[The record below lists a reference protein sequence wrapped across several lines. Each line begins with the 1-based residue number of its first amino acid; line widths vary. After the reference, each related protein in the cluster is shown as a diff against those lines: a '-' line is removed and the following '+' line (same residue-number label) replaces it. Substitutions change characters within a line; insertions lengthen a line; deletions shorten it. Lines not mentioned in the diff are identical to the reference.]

1 MKMLFNIK
9 ATKEFHNKDV
19 ILLLLRLAKF
29 KVEITIQEVLD
40 CLFRPSL
47 RPL

>member
-1 MKMLFNIK
+1 MKMLFNIQV
-9 ATKEFHNKDV
+9 TKKFDNKDV
-19 ILLLLRLAKF
+19 ILLLQRLAKF
-29 KVEITIQEVLD
+29 KAEITIQEVLD